1 MRVILSLASTPPPRL
16 SEDILREVVKATCL
30 AAFPTVFQRKGKG
43 VRLEVAIVDDRE
55 IQELNRTYRGKDKP
69 TDVLSFG
76 DFESRQSVKLA
87 QSATLDLGTLVL
99 SHPFIDRSAKEDGVS
114 WEREFMYVFSHGVLH
129 LLGFDHEEEM
139 FTLQD
144 RITDQFA
151 PLEKK

>member
-1 MRVILSLASTPPPRL
+1 M
-16 SEDILREVVKATCL
+16 
-30 AAFPTVFQRKGKG
+30 
-43 VRLEVAIVDDRE
+43 AIVDDRE